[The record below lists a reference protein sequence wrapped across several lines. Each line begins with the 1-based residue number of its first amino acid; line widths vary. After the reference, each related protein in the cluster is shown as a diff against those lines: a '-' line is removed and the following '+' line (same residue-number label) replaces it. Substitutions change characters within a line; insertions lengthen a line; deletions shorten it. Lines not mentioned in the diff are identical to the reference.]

1 MTAMRVKNTLFIVL
15 LLLIG
20 WVTFDMSGQGFALS
34 ASPMAGDSTGVPVC
48 RYLTAR
54 GLVDQPAFGL
64 NPSCGAMG
72 EG

>member
-1 MTAMRVKNTLFIVL
+1 MRVKNTLFIVL

-20 WVTFDMSGQGFALS
+20 WAAFDLSGQGFALS
-34 ASPMAGDSTGVPVC
+34 AVPQAGGSNGVPVC

-64 NPSCGAMG
+64 NPTCGAMG
-72 EG
+72 ETEG